1 MTDESGSVV
10 PTFHRFDGFKIEVR
24 SRDHNPPHFHM
35 SGPDFHA
42 LIDIRRLQVIE
53 GTYTGSALAEARA
66 WAAGETQS
74 LMAEWRRPN
83 ERG

>member
-1 MTDESGSVV
+1 M

-35 SGPDFHA
+35 IGPDFHA
-42 LIDIRRLQVIE
+42 LIDIRTLQVIE
-53 GTYTGSALAEARA
+53 GTYTRRALAEARA
-66 WAAGETQS
+66 WAAGETET
-74 LMAEWRRPN
+74 LMAEWRRLN